1 MVARTVASAEFAIGF
16 SALLCVLSAPACL
29 SPTGYTRDLPGGGG
43 QGGTSGTSGV
53 SGAAGTS
60 GKAGAS
66 GSGVAGTTGITG
78 LGGGAGTG
86 RAGTS
91 GNVGTAGTTGA
102 AGALGVAGTSGT
114 AGTTGRAGTTGT
126 TGTAGTTGTTG
137 VAGTTGTTGTA
148 GTSGSGT
155 VLFSDD
161 FETGD
166 ASQWITNGTGT
177 AAVVTDGSQVYEL
190 TNLTSKVYLA
200 AAGKVTWTDQVIS
213 ARIKILSFNG
223 SSSSYYAGLCGRL
236 ADASNYYCAALRS
249 DGKLAVRA
257 DIAGSSNTLGNSVT
271 VSPVIAPGTFYT
283 VKLEIIGS
291 TISVYLNGAL
301 VDTVTDASIPAGGVG
316 LLVANADAEFDDV
329 SVTSP

>member
-1 MVARTVASAEFAIGF
+1 V
-16 SALLCVLSAPACL
+16 LLCVLCAPGCL
-29 SPTGYTRDLPGGGG
+29 SPAGYHRDLPDGGSG
-43 QGGTSGTSGV
+43 QAGASGAAGV

-60 GKAGAS
+60 GKAGSS
-66 GSGVAGTTGITG
+66 GTGVAGTTGITG
-78 LGGGAGTG
+78 IGGGAGTG
-86 RAGTS
+86 KAGTT
-91 GNVGTAGTTGA
+91 GTAGTTG
-102 AGALGVAGTSGT
+102 V

-126 TGTAGTTGTTG
+126 TGTAGTTG
-137 VAGTTGTTGTA
+137 AA

-161 FETGD
+161 FETGN
-166 ASQWITNGTGT
+166 ASQWITSGTGT
-177 AAVVTDGSQVYEL
+177 AAVVTDGSHVYEL

-200 AAGKVTWTDQVIS
+200 AAGNVAWTDQVIS

-249 DGKLAVRA
+249 DGKLAIRA

-271 VSPVIAPGTFYT
+271 VNPAITTGTFYT

-291 TISVYLNGAL
+291 TINVYLNGAL
-301 VDTVTDASIPAGGVG
+301 SDTVTDASIPAGGVG
-316 LLVANADAEFDDV
+316 LLVDNADAEFDDV